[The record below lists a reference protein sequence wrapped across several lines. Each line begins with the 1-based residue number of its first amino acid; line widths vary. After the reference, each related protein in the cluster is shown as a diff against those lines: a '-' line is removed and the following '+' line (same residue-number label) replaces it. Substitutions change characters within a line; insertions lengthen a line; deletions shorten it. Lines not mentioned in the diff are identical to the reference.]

1 MNNSEVNENKINP
14 AQTDEHSLTSTPA
27 KNSQMALVVGSDLLD
42 QEAVNLINQLIV
54 ETDAN
59 KTKDLTQLFNA
70 VQNKKALIRTSK
82 YGELL
87 DLLMEQA
94 LIRFR
99 NRPDEISN
107 QELLSFL
114 KTLQDM
120 VERSQKQ
127 ANGADSAP
135 LIQINQQTNNLG
147 GSVPKTKESR
157 ENLQRVIQDILQD
170 LAPNQAQ
177 NADVV
182 DFTSE
187 AKKDE

>member
-27 KNSQMALVVGSDLLD
+27 ENSQMALVVGSDLLD

-94 LIRFR
+94 LVRFR

-187 AKKDE
+187 VKKDE